1 MLHALTT
8 HHVPL
13 SPDLRDAI
21 HSIGTKHTLY
31 TRGVLKGRDVSRAL
45 IATKNERIAELQDVI
60 AGLRAERE
68 LNRALIRH
76 LRRAPDGKDAGGGRG
91 SRDGEGGG

>member
-1 MLHALTT
+1 M
-8 HHVPL
+8 PL

-45 IATKNERIAELQDVI
+45 IATNNERIAELQDVI

-76 LRRAPDGKDAGGGRG
+76 LRRAPDGKDACAGGGRG